1 MRSGVRANPTTVV
14 VVVAMAAIG
23 LILGY
28 LNKARCAVAP
38 FDASGRS
45 TMFDVL
51 KDSSVCYSDIQFLW
65 LGRDID
71 NHVFP
76 YIHGAITSDGILT
89 GGTVEYPVLSGLLM
103 WLGAIPAHTD
113 AQFLLTSALILAPF
127 GLLTAWML
135 GRMAGWSAL
144 LWSIGPPLV
153 MYAFHNW
160 ELPVVASAVGAIF
173 VMTLPMPLR
182 RRAILASVLLAL
194 GFCLKIYPGAFV
206 LPLIA
211 YVVTG
216 GIDGHESGDSVRGRY
231 DIRGGLM
238 VGGAAIGT
246 AVAVNLPFAVLGYEG
261 WRASFTFQS
270 LRQADLTTNSI
281 WYWGLRHFY
290 VTDRM
295 TPEAYAEAEASFQ
308 NVVDVASP
316 LLVFVAF
323 AVALWLGWRRAKVVG
338 TYPWVAVSG
347 SMLCGFMLL
356 HKVHSP
362 QYTLWLLPFL
372 VLLRVPWGVVAA
384 YLLVDL
390 SMGIGVFKYFAALAS
405 GADADDEEFFVLV
418 GVWGRAL
425 LLVVLFVLFVRAR
438 MRVPFPGETD
448 QSSVISRRPAAT
460 SLAASSGQ

>member
-1 MRSGVRANPTTVV
+1 MRSGVRASPTTVV

-38 FDASGRS
+38 FDESGRS
-45 TMFDVL
+45 TVFDVI

-71 NHVFP
+71 NHIFP

-135 GRMAGWSAL
+135 GRMVGWPAL
-144 LWSIGPPLV
+144 LWSISPPLV

-173 VMTLPMPLR
+173 VMTLPIALR
-182 RRAILASVLLAL
+182 RKAVVASVLLAI

-216 GIDGHESGDSVRGRY
+216 GTNGREKPETVRGRY
-231 DIRGGLM
+231 DIRGGLQ
-238 VGGAAIGT
+238 VAVAAIAT
-246 AVAVNLPFAVLGYEG
+246 VVAVNLPFAVIGYEG

-281 WYWGLRHFY
+281 WYWGLRHLY
-290 VTDRM
+290 VNDRM
-295 TPEAYAEAEASFQ
+295 TPDAYNDAEASFQ
-308 NVVDVASP
+308 KVVDVASP

-323 AVALWLGWRRAKVVG
+323 AIALWLGFRRANVIG

-372 VLLRVPWGVVAA
+372 VLLRIPWGIVAA
-384 YLLVDL
+384 YLMVDL

-405 GADADDEEFFVLV
+405 GVDANDEEFFVLV

-425 LLVVLFVLFVRAR
+425 LLVVLFVMFARAR
-438 MRVPFPGETD
+438 LRFAQPGETD
-448 QSSVISRRPAAT
+448 SESVTSPRSSTT
-460 SLAASSGQ
+460 SVTASPGH